1 MRASNLERQK
11 WRSRCREDLSRYIQ
25 TQLGITVEP
34 AQVRLLPRLDDPY
47 RWRAVPEKQHL
58 FSKNLSDHSIGAYK
72 SLCDGIGKTFEAVC
86 CDEWSTMRNGD
97 DIEAV
102 LGTSML
108 STEADI
114 GFTGKISL
122 CIEQQKRLD
131 LENTVNCLQLE
142 IAQTQAYLE
151 ESLKAAEGYVTV
163 RHRHLDA
170 LHRVLPILE
179 ELRQDIS
186 NTSLQYQSLPTSC

>member
-1 MRASNLERQK
+1 
-11 WRSRCREDLSRYIQ
+11 
-25 TQLGITVEP
+25 LGITVEP

-72 SLCDGIGKTFEAVC
+72 SLCDGIGKTFEAVL
-86 CDEWSTMRNGD
+86 
-97 DIEAV
+97 

-108 STEADI
+108 PTEADI
-114 GFTGKISL
+114 GFTGKISRLQKENSGLKAELETYKSSL

-186 NTSLQYQSLPTSC
+186 DTSLQYQSLPTSC

>member
-11 WRSRCREDLSRYIQ
+11 WRSRCREELSRHIRAR
-25 TQLGITVEP
+25 LGITIEP
-34 AQVRLLPRLDDPY
+34 AQVRLLPRSDDPY
-47 RWRAVPEKQHL
+47 RWHSVPEKQHL

-72 SLCDGIGKTFEAVC
+72 SLCSGIGKTFEA
-86 CDEWSTMRNGD
+86 
-97 DIEAV
+97 AV

-108 STEADI
+108 PTEADI
-114 GFTGKISL
+114 SFTGKISRLQTENSDLKAELETCKSNL

-142 IAQTQAYLE
+142 IVQTQAYLE
-151 ESLKAAEGYVTV
+151 ESLKAVESYTTV

-170 LHRVLPILE
+170 LHQVLPILE
-179 ELRQDIS
+179 GLRQDH
-186 NTSLQYQSLPTSC
+186 LG